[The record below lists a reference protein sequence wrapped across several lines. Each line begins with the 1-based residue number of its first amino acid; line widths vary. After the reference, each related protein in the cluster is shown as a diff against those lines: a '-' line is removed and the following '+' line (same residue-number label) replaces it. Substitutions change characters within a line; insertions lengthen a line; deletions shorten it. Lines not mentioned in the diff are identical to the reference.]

1 VRAAIEPG
9 SAEELARFAELQARL
24 PELIRTVFSDRLSPR
39 TVVVVPGLSLDA
51 EQLSRIPGA
60 LHYEERQLSMLLLLR
75 LPNTRLIY
83 LTSQP
88 IHPLVVDYYLNML
101 QGIPTS
107 HARRRLTLISTYDGS
122 LSSLTRKVLDRPRLL
137 HRLQEAI
144 GDPGRAHLSVFNSS
158 PLERT
163 LAVQL
168 DVPLYACD
176 PALMYLGGKTGGR
189 RMFRDAGVLCPDGAE
204 GLRDARDVAQA
215 LAALKR
221 RNPSLRR
228 AVVKLDEGFSGEG
241 NAVFDYATVEGAEPF
256 EQSIEERL
264 PEVLDYE
271 AEGERWEH
279 YSARLEDMQ
288 GIVEAWI
295 DGDDKRSP
303 SAQFRINPLGEIE
316 SLSTHDQVLGG
327 PSGQVFL
334 GSTFPARPDYRQ
346 LIQAEGLKV
355 AEQLRER
362 GVIGRFAVD
371 FVVTREGGDWKAYA
385 IEINLRKGG
394 TTHPFQM
401 LQFLT
406 NGCYNP
412 EDGVFRTQDGQPRF
426 YYASDNLRK
435 DAYRRLTPDD
445 VIEVS
450 VEQGLHFDAST
461 QQGVAFSLLGCVSEH
476 GKLGLTAIGN
486 SPDKSQE
493 LFDRAVEALDEAAG

>member
-1 VRAAIEPG
+1 VRHAIAPG
-9 SAEELARFAELQARL
+9 SPAELARFAELQARL
-24 PELIRTVFSDRLSPR
+24 PELIRTVFSDRLAPR
-39 TVVVVPGLSLDA
+39 AVVVVPGLSVDA
-51 EQLSRIPGA
+51 EQLGRIPGA

-88 IHPLVVDYYLNML
+88 IHPLVIDYYLNML

-107 HARRRLTLISTYDGS
+107 HARRRLTLLSTYDGS
-122 LSSLTRKVLDRPRLL
+122 LASLTGKLLDRPRLL
-137 HRLQEAI
+137 GRLKEAI
-144 GDPGRAHLSVFNSS
+144 GETRSAHLSVFNSS
-158 PLERT
+158 PLERS
-163 LAVQL
+163 LAVAL

-176 PALMYLGGKTGGR
+176 PALMHLGGKTGGR
-189 RMFRDAGVLCPDGAE
+189 RIFRDAGVRYPDGAE

-221 RNPSLRR
+221 RNPGLRR

-241 NAVFDYATVEGAEPF
+241 NACFDYCAVEGGGPLER
-256 EQSIEERL
+256 EIEERL
-264 PEVLDYE
+264 PALLSYE
-271 AEGERWEH
+271 ADGEGWEH
-279 YSARLEDMQ
+279 YSARLAEMQ

-295 DGDDKRSP
+295 DGQDKRSP

-334 GSTFPARPDYRQ
+334 GSTFPASEEYRR
-346 LIQAEGLKV
+346 LIQEEGLKV
-355 AEQLRER
+355 AERLREN

-371 FVVTREGGDWKAYA
+371 FVVTRRDQEWIPYA

-406 NGCYNP
+406 NGFYNA
-412 EDGVFRTQDGQPRF
+412 EDGVFRTQDGQPRY
-426 YYASDNLRK
+426 YYASDNLHK
-435 DAYRRLTPDD
+435 PAYRRLTPDD

-450 VEQGLHFDAST
+450 VEHGLHFDAST
-461 QQGVAFSLLGCVSEH
+461 QQGVAFSLLGCVAEH
-476 GKLGLTAIGN
+476 GKVGLTAIGN
-486 SPDKSQE
+486 SPERSQE
-493 LFDRAVEALDEAAG
+493 LFDSAVQALDEAAA